1 MASGALL
8 PNTTERK
15 PAQNKRENKVY
26 NLLPKLILPC
36 YLFKEG
42 ENNFR
47 KNVKTAEQDRF
58 FLYLHHCL

>member
-8 PNTTERK
+8 PNTTERE
-15 PAQNKRENKVY
+15 PAQNKRKKVY

-42 ENNFR
+42 EQLP

-58 FLYLHHCL
+58 FSLYLHHCL